1 MIIKDPDPE
10 VWIRLFMSS
19 NLSIKVML
27 YQINDPELDDG
38 WLTDDEGL
46 THYNK
51 FRKNILEKFKGEDSP
66 YVQGLQSFEE
76 FQMTMERFPRG
87 AKRPSVS

>member
-51 FRKNILEKFKGEDSP
+51 FRKNILEKVKGEDSP